1 MNRRTL
7 IIAAAAAAV
16 IIAAFGLNRYI
27 TYKKPNTVQ
36 EGVILIYRDATYQ
49 AVEDSIKASGTIK
62 NLKSLE
68 RAARKRDLASNF
80 EPGRYVIE
88 PGMSNQYII
97 RMIANGW
104 QTPAKVTL
112 RGYIKTLDRLAAF
125 LRPAGSIPRPQL

>member
-7 IIAAAAAAV
+7 IIAAAA
-16 IIAAFGLNRYI
+16 
-27 TYKKPNTVQ
+27 
-36 EGVILIYRDATYQ
+36 ATYQ

-68 RAARKRDLASNF
+68 RAARKRDLSSHF

-112 RGYIKTLDRLAAF
+112 RGYIKTLDRSRPSTGWQHSSAATS
-125 LRPAGSIPRPQL
+125 RPTPPHSPPP